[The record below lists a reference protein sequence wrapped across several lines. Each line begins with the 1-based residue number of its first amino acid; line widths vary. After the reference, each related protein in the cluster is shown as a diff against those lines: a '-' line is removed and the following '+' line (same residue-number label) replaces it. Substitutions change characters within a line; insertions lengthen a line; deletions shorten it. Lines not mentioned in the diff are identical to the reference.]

1 MGPWHQAG
9 WGDREGELRTGTE
22 YGEKFGWASGASKIE
37 TESQEHWLGL
47 GGLVRVGLRESV
59 LPLTSV
65 LLGLPRSQSYLYQS
79 PSPWH
84 LAAIMGEQI
93 AASSPSLGSRHSWGP
108 PHLPHQHGTQL
119 GVPRAILP
127 KTKRG
132 WEPRRAQTPEI
143 DTLTPLPTDTPQRE
157 ATPTNTRSLCAE
169 TENWQTRNYPAPP
182 ATSAPLPHP
191 PLFPF
196 LPTKAAFCHQAIS
209 ELS

>member
-1 MGPWHQAG
+1 
-9 WGDREGELRTGTE
+9 
-22 YGEKFGWASGASKIE
+22 
-37 TESQEHWLGL
+37 
-47 GGLVRVGLRESV
+47 
-59 LPLTSV
+59 
-65 LLGLPRSQSYLYQS
+65 
-79 PSPWH
+79 
-84 LAAIMGEQI
+84 MGEQI
-93 AASSPSLGSRHSWGP
+93 AASSPSLGSRRSWGP

-119 GVPRAILP
+119 GVPRAMIP

-191 PLFPF
+191 LSFPF
-196 LPTKAAFCHQAIS
+196 FPLRLSSITEPSLNCPKLANCPREAKGFYWHQEHLSSRSRDDKGRLRSPPWVATDSFSKAVPLCIRRPTPSQVGCLLQWTEHQ
-209 ELS
+209 

>member
-1 MGPWHQAG
+1 LGPWHQAG
-9 WGDREGELRTGTE
+9 WGDRGGELRTGTE
-22 YGEKFGWASGASKIE
+22 YGEKFGWASGAIE
-37 TESQEHWLGL
+37 IESQECWLVL
-47 GGLVRVGLRESV
+47 GRDWSEWGCVGGAVPS
-59 LPLTSV
+59 LTHV
-65 LLGLPRSQSYLYQS
+65 LLGLPRSQSYLHLS

-119 GVPRAILP
+119 GVPRAMLP
-127 KTKRG
+127 KTQRG

-191 PLFPF
+191 PLLSS